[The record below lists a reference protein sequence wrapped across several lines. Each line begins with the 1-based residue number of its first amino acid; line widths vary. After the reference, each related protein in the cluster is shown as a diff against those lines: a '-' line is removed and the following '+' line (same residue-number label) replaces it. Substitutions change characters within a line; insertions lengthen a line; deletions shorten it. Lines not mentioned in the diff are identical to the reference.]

1 MKLFVVKYS
10 QEVIILKKNN
20 YKPNEFAELINVSL
34 RTLQRWNVE
43 GKRKVFKTPINRR
56 YDTQERYLKYKVFIK
71 RKVIERL
78 FYLHEIREDVEVLK
92 PTNEGI
98 GIDLGIKDFV
108 VCSDGTIFKNINKTS
123 TVKKVEK
130 KLKREQ
136 RKLSRK
142 YESLKMRNKNIEEG
156 RATQRNIQK
165 QVVKVQKLHQRLVVV
180 VERLRKI

>member
-1 MKLFVVKYS
+1 M
-10 QEVIILKKNN
+10 
-20 YKPNEFAELINVSL
+20 
-34 RTLQRWNVE
+34 
-43 GKRKVFKTPINRR
+43 
-56 YDTQERYLKYKVFIK
+56 
-71 RKVIERL
+71 IERL
-78 FYLHEIREDVEVLK
+78 FYLHEIREDIEVLK